1 MTTTLN
7 GKVALVTGAASGI
20 GFAVAQAL
28 REQGAVVT
36 TTDILNA
43 GVDTKLDVTSE
54 ADWDRVMGALPQL
67 DLLILSAGI
76 SQASS
81 LVSTSLEDWRRI
93 MAVNLDGAFLGVR
106 AALRKM
112 QPGSAIVLI
121 GSASGT
127 KAVSGAAAYC
137 CSKAAL
143 AMLTKTAALEAKP
156 LGIRVNCL
164 SPAGVA
170 TPMWTKMPFFAE
182 AASEAAAW
190 AALGGIDPEK
200 SALERM
206 AFAPEIA
213 QAVLFLCGP
222 AAAGITG
229 INLPVDAGY
238 TI

>member
-1 MTTTLN
+1 MTTLE
-7 GKVALVTGAASGI
+7 GKTALVTGSASGI
-20 GFAVAQAL
+20 GLAVVDAL
-28 REQGAVVT
+28 REQGATVIGA
-36 TTDILNA
+36 DIAPGADLH
-43 GVDTKLDVTSE
+43 LDVTNE
-54 ADWDRVMGALPQL
+54 AHWDAIPAI

-76 SQASS
+76 SQASP
-81 LVSTSLEDWRRI
+81 LATTSLEDWRRV
-93 MAVNLDGAFLGVR
+93 MSVNLDGAFLGVR

-112 QPGSAIVLI
+112 QPGGAMVLI

-170 TPMWTKMPFFAE
+170 TPMWSKMAFFA
-182 AASEAAAW
+182 AAVAEHDGSEDAAW
-190 AALGGIDPEK
+190 EALGGIDPQK
-200 SALERM
+200 PALDRM

>member
-1 MTTTLN
+1 MTTSLE

-20 GFAVAQAL
+20 GYAVAQAL
-28 REQGAVVT
+28 EECGATVT
-36 TTDILNA
+36 
-43 GVDTKLDVTSE
+43 GVDIADGVDLRLDVTSE
-54 ADWDRVMGALPQL
+54 ADWHRVVSAFPKL
-67 DLLILSAGI
+67 DLLVLSAGV
-76 SQASS
+76 SSASA
-81 LVSTSLEDWRRI
+81 LVDTSLAEWRHV

-106 AALRKM
+106 AALQKM
-112 QPGSAIVLI
+112 QSGGTIVLI

-127 KAVSGAAAYC
+127 KAVAGAAAYC
-137 CSKAAL
+137 ASKAGL
-143 AMLTKTAALEAKP
+143 RMLTKAAALEAKP

-170 TPMWTKMPFFAE
+170 TPMWKTMDFFRQHPSEAE
-182 AASEAAAW
+182 AW
-190 AALGGIDPEK
+190 QALGGVDPEK

-213 QAVLFLCGP
+213 QAVVFLCGP

-229 INLPVDAGY
+229 IDLPVDAGY

>member
-1 MTTTLN
+1 MTTTLD
-7 GKVALVTGAASGI
+7 GKIALVTGASSGI
-20 GFAVAQAL
+20 GLAVVEAL
-28 REQGAVVT
+28 RNQGALVT
-36 TTDILNA
+36 GTDISEGA
-43 GVDTKLDVTSE
+43 ETKLDVTSE
-54 ADWDRVMGALPQL
+54 ADWERVMGLLPALHL
-67 DLLILSAGI
+67 MVLSAGI
-76 SQASS
+76 SQAGP
-81 LVSTSLEDWRRI
+81 LVGTSLEEWRRV

-106 AALRKM
+106 AALKKM
-112 QPGSAIVLI
+112 APGGVIVMI

-137 CSKAAL
+137 CTKAAL
-143 AMLTKTAALEAKP
+143 LMLTKVAALEAKP

-164 SPAGVA
+164 SPAGVV

-182 AASEAAAW
+182 APSEDAAW
-190 AALGGIDPEK
+190 AALGGIDPAK
-200 SALERM
+200 TPLERM

-213 QAVLFLCGP
+213 QAILFLCGP

>member
-7 GKVALVTGAASGI
+7 GKMALVTGAASGI
-20 GFAVAQAL
+20 GFAVAEAL

-36 TTDILNA
+36 GADIAA
-43 GVDTKLDVTSE
+43 GADTKLDVTSE
-54 ADWDRVMGALPQL
+54 TDWDLVMATLPQL

-76 SQASS
+76 SQASP
-81 LVSTSLEDWRRI
+81 LVSTSLADWRRV
-93 MAVNLDGAFLGVR
+93 MAVNLDGAFLGIR

-170 TPMWTKMPFFAE
+170 TPMWKSMPFFTSAP
-182 AASEAAAW
+182 SEEAAW
-190 AALGGIDPEK
+190 AALGGIDPDK

-213 QAVLFLCGP
+213 QAVLFLCSP

-238 TI
+238 GI

>member
-1 MTTTLN
+1 MVEALRDQ
-7 GKVALVTGAASGI
+7 GALVTG
-20 GFAVAQAL
+20 
-28 REQGAVVT
+28 
-36 TTDILNA
+36 TDISEDA
-43 GVDTKLDVTSE
+43 DTKLDVTSE
-54 ADWDRVMGALPQL
+54 AGWERVMGLLPALHL
-67 DLLILSAGI
+67 MVLSAGI
-76 SQASS
+76 SQASA
-81 LVSTSLEDWRRI
+81 LVSTSLEDWRRV

-106 AALRKM
+106 AALKKM
-112 QPGSAIVLI
+112 APGGVIVMI

-143 AMLTKTAALEAKP
+143 QMLTKVAALEAKP

-164 SPAGVA
+164 SPAGVV

-182 AASEAAAW
+182 APSADAAW
-190 AALGGIDPEK
+190 AALGGIDPAK
-200 SALERM
+200 TPLERM

-213 QAVLFLCGP
+213 QAILFLCGP
-222 AAAGITG
+222 TAAGITG

>member
-1 MTTTLN
+1 MTTNLE

-20 GFAVAQAL
+20 GQAVAQTL
-28 REQGAVVT
+28 REHGASVT
-36 TTDILNA
+36 GVDIVA
-43 GVDTKLDVTSE
+43 GVDQQLDITSE
-54 ADWDRVMGALPQL
+54 LDWDRAMAALPQL

-76 SQASS
+76 SQGSP
-81 LVSTSLEDWRRI
+81 LVSTALEDWRRV

-137 CSKAAL
+137 CSKAGVR
-143 AMLTKTAALEAKP
+143 MLTKAAALEGKP

-170 TPMWTKMPFFAE
+170 TPMWKTMPFFAE
-182 AASEAAAW
+182 QPSEAAAW
-190 AALGGIDPEK
+190 AALGGIDPAK
-200 SALERM
+200 PALERM

-213 QAVLFLCGP
+213 QAVLFLCSE

-229 INLPVDAGY
+229 IDLPVDAGY

>member
-7 GKVALVTGAASGI
+7 GKMALVTGAASGI
-20 GFAVAQAL
+20 GFAVAEAL

-36 TTDILNA
+36 GADIAA
-43 GVDTKLDVTSE
+43 GADTKLDVTSE
-54 ADWDRVMGALPQL
+54 TDWDLVMATLPQL

-76 SQASS
+76 SQASP
-81 LVSTSLEDWRRI
+81 LVSTSLADWRRV
-93 MAVNLDGAFLGVR
+93 MAVNLDGAFLGIR

-143 AMLTKTAALEAKP
+143 AMLTRTAALEAKP

-164 SPAGVA
+164 SPAGVV
-170 TPMWTKMPFFAE
+170 TPMWKTMPFFA
-182 AASEAAAW
+182 AAPSEEAAW

-200 SALERM
+200 SPLERM

-213 QAVLFLCGP
+213 QAVLFLCSP
-222 AAAGITG
+222 AAAAITG

>member
-1 MTTTLN
+1 MVEALRN
-7 GKVALVTGAASGI
+7 QGALVTG
-20 GFAVAQAL
+20 
-28 REQGAVVT
+28 
-36 TTDILNA
+36 TDISEGA
-43 GVDTKLDVTSE
+43 ETKLDVTSE
-54 ADWDRVMGALPQL
+54 ADWERVMGLLPALHL
-67 DLLILSAGI
+67 MVLSAGI
-76 SQASS
+76 SQAGP
-81 LVSTSLEDWRRI
+81 LVGTSLEEWRRV

-106 AALRKM
+106 AALKKM
-112 QPGSAIVLI
+112 APGGVIVMI

-137 CSKAAL
+137 CTKAAL
-143 AMLTKTAALEAKP
+143 LMLTKVAALEAKP

-164 SPAGVA
+164 SPAGVV

-182 AASEAAAW
+182 APSEDAAW
-190 AALGGIDPEK
+190 AALGGIDPAK
-200 SALERM
+200 TPLERM

-213 QAVLFLCGP
+213 QAILFLCGP